1 MPQRTVTV
9 ASKVGLHAR
18 PAAVFVK
25 KAAEQPVPVTLAR
38 DGGTPVN
45 AKSMLAVMSLD
56 VRGGE
61 RVTLAAAEGEGAAQA
76 VDELADLL
84 ETDLDG

>member
-9 ASKVGLHAR
+9 ASRVGLHAR

-25 KAAEQPVPVTLAR
+25 AASAAALPVTIAKEGKGAVSAR
-38 DGGTPVN
+38 
-45 AKSMLAVMSLD
+45 SILAVLGLD

-61 RVTLAAAEGEGAAQA
+61 QVVLDADGDGAEEILDRLAELLTEDLEG
-76 VDELADLL
+76 
-84 ETDLDG
+84 